1 MVSKSALVHC
11 TESFGLKFSL
21 WHFLRRSLRGK
32 YVFHA
37 GEISYFH
44 QVPAGEYRKFVEDV
58 LAIYDP
64 CLIDAGRLDEGFRS
78 IVYPKDRKKK
88 RPKKKKG

>member
-1 MVSKSALVHC
+1 
-11 TESFGLKFSL
+11 
-21 WHFLRRSLRGK
+21 LRRSLRGK

-37 GEISYFH
+37 GGDSYFH

>member
-1 MVSKSALVHC
+1 
-11 TESFGLKFSL
+11 
-21 WHFLRRSLRGK
+21 
-32 YVFHA
+32 
-37 GEISYFH
+37 
-44 QVPAGEYRKFVEDV
+44 VPAGEYRKFVEDV

-88 RPKKKKG
+88 RPEKKKG